1 MPGPTRTAVLAVTA
15 TLLTLQVHAQE
26 ITTSVTAGDG
36 VRLATD
42 VYCPMVG
49 CLGSWPVVL
58 QRTPYGRGALE
69 AVCRTFNLW
78 GFACVAQDVRGRGD
92 SEGHDTVFRDDG
104 PDGHATID
112 WITRQRWCDG
122 TIGTFG
128 GSALGITQY
137 ALAPGAPA
145 ALKASVPVVATPD
158 FYHHAAVQ
166 GGALREALTYNW
178 LEGQGSLDF
187 WQLIR
192 QHRLY
197 DAFWRQVEVLPRAAD
212 VRAAGLHVGGWYDIF
227 LQGTLDAFTT
237 FQHRGGPGAAGAQKL
252 LVGPWTH
259 ATLGQNVVGEL
270 VYPSNAIAADDLPTM
285 FRDFLQHHLQGGR
298 ADVARWPAARVYL
311 MGAAGELN
319 APGNVWV
326 ELDDWPPAA
335 GTVPYYLTPSGGL
348 LSQRVFS
355 GQVELPIDP
364 ANPVPTRGGAEL
376 FPDLVVDGRP
386 MGAGPA
392 DQRTVEARTDVL
404 EFSTSLLI
412 EPVTVMGRVKVRLWV
427 VPDTPDLDL
436 AVRLT
441 DVYPD
446 GRSMLVTDG
455 IARARMRCGDDRECL
470 LTPGLATEITIDLW
484 STAIVFNAMH
494 RIRIDISGSNAPRF
508 EVNPNDG
515 RDLNLGGPG
524 VVARPKILMDAQ
536 HPSRLELPVPGA
548 PRVPRRMMSRR

>member
-1 MPGPTRTAVLAVTA
+1 
-15 TLLTLQVHAQE
+15 
-26 ITTSVTAGDG
+26 
-36 VRLATD
+36 
-42 VYCPMVG
+42 
-49 CLGSWPVVL
+49 
-58 QRTPYGRGALE
+58 
-69 AVCRTFNLW
+69 
-78 GFACVAQDVRGRGD
+78 
-92 SEGHDTVFRDDG
+92 
-104 PDGHATID
+104 
-112 WITRQRWCDG
+112 
-122 TIGTFG
+122 
-128 GSALGITQY
+128 
-137 ALAPGAPA
+137 
-145 ALKASVPVVATPD
+145 
-158 FYHHAAVQ
+158 
-166 GGALREALTYNW
+166 
-178 LEGQGSLDF
+178 
-187 WQLIR
+187 
-192 QHRLY
+192 
-197 DAFWRQVEVLPRAAD
+197 
-212 VRAAGLHVGGWYDIF
+212 
-227 LQGTLDAFTT
+227 
-237 FQHRGGPGAAGAQKL
+237 
-252 LVGPWTH
+252 
-259 ATLGQNVVGEL
+259 
-270 VYPSNAIAADDLPTM
+270 
-285 FRDFLQHHLQGGR
+285 
-298 ADVARWPAARVYL
+298 